1 MADLVL
7 LLFIAGFLRGGWS
20 SGFVRRL
27 FGLLFLVVS
36 FVGGAYLRGPAG
48 ALVHTFLPKIPEQ
61 YAEMVG
67 YSVAFSALLIGFNL
81 FSGVILSRV
90 AKTGVARRT
99 DQLLGVA
106 LGAVEAVLILS
117 AAIVILHTYTDPSSG
132 TSTLGGLS
140 FLHDI
145 RVAVDDST
153 IGKLLEDTTVPI
165 VLLLLGPLLPKDISS
180 VVPTTI
186 PGGLPGF
193 PIPGLPFPTVKPS

>member
-67 YSVAFSALLIGFNL
+67 YSVAFSALLIAFNL

-117 AAIVILHTYTDPSSG
+117 A
-132 TSTLGGLS
+132 
-140 FLHDI
+140 
-145 RVAVDDST
+145 
-153 IGKLLEDTTVPI
+153 
-165 VLLLLGPLLPKDISS
+165 
-180 VVPTTI
+180 
-186 PGGLPGF
+186 
-193 PIPGLPFPTVKPS
+193 